1 MPGSPLRRRRPG
13 RPPGRARLAVA
24 GNAAVE
30 GDLVQQVIE
39 HLRGKIVSGSHPPG
53 TTLPSEGD
61 LARSLGISRTV
72 IREAMRSLRSQGLI
86 EMRQGARP
94 RVARVDAGP
103 SAEALRLLL
112 QRSQFSLLQL
122 TEARRPLESAIARHA
137 ASRASADQIAAL
149 ETAIDELRRAKNLDA
164 RVAADVRFHN
174 LLAVASGN
182 PVFTVLLE
190 TLGRLLV
197 ASRKRTIRAA
207 GPEPAIIGH
216 TAILAAVARHDP
228 DAAEAAMLDHLAWA
242 EQDIRAAA
250 NVRPSS

>member
-1 MPGSPLRRRRPG
+1 
-13 RPPGRARLAVA
+13 VA

-39 HLRGKIVSGSHPPG
+39 HLRDKIVSRSHPPG
-53 TTLPSEGD
+53 TTLLSEGD
-61 LARSLGISRTV
+61 LARSLGTSRTV

-112 QRSQFSLLQL
+112 QRSQLSLLEL

-182 PVFTVLLE
+182 PVFNVLLE

-228 DAAEAAMLDHLAWA
+228 DAAEAAMLDHLGWA

-250 NVRPSS
+250 NVRPGS